1 MFLIDKNLF
10 SIVKPFVLLSLETCD
25 ELIGVYMNI
34 QKLALYYGE
43 LMSMKKISKLRR
55 MNLIELLKTLCA
67 SKYFP
72 NICAMLARIA
82 AT

>member
-10 SIVKPFVLLSLETCD
+10 SIVKPFVLFSLETRD
-25 ELIGVYMNI
+25 ELIGAYVNI
-34 QKLALYYGE
+34 QELVMDYGE
-43 LMSMKKISKLRR
+43 LVSMKKISKLRR
-55 MNLIELLKTLCA
+55 MNLIELLKTLCT
-67 SKYFP
+67 SKYFL